1 MALEHHVDHCGALSE
16 GEKDAG
22 MKCKTCEISPEEIEG
37 WDESHRFSTIA
48 EQFPANKSASEIA
61 KGLGWTV
68 SEPSEGMNY
77 I

>member
-1 MALEHHVDHCGALSE
+1 
-16 GEKDAG
+16 